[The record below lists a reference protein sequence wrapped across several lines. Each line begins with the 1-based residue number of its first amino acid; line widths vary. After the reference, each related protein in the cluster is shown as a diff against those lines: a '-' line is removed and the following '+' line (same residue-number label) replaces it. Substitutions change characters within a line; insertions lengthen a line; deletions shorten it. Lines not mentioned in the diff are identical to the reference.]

1 MRFKLGDVMKFNTL
15 KELVN
20 DRATKMGNNTFLVS
34 PKNEDNISFYEF
46 KQEVDRIEEILISN
60 GIKKGDKVSIVL
72 KNGIEFSTSFFG
84 ITNVGGVV
92 VPINTAL
99 KGKELEYLLKN
110 SDSKYIITNKEFLS
124 YMFNDVVVLSKENIY
139 RGLVLIKLTNSQG
152 DDSFDNSELTKK
164 DLALILYTSG
174 TTGKPKGVML
184 THENLLAEAEH
195 ISTAHKLSSEDIAL
209 CILPLFHINGLVITL
224 ITPLYVGMKVIMPE
238 KFSASLFW
246 GWIDKYRVTWFS
258 AVPTILSII
267 LSKETPDKLD
277 LSCMR
282 FARSASAALPVA
294 VIEEF
299 QNRFHIQIIEAY
311 GISEGASQI
320 TTNPVPPQKTKFG
333 SVGFGFGN
341 EIKIVDEYNNE
352 TPAFKEGE
360 IFVKGDNV
368 AIGYYKNE
376 ASTKEAFV
384 DGWFHTG
391 DIGYFDGDGF
401 LFLSGRKKELINR
414 AGEKFSP
421 REIDE
426 ILYMIPEIELAATV
440 GVPNSLYGEEV
451 VAYIRFKDNQTL
463 EVYEIMDFCK
473 ERLAYFKVPKEIFF
487 VNEFPQGAN
496 GKIQRLKLVKI
507 YEEKN
512 INKESN

>member
-1 MRFKLGDVMKFNTL
+1 MRFNTL

-20 DRATKMGNNTFLVS
+20 DRASKSGNSIFLVS
-34 PKNEDNISFYEF
+34 PINEESISFYEF
-46 KQEVDRIEEILISN
+46 KEEVDAIGEILISN
-60 GIKKGDKVSIVL
+60 GVKKGDKVSVIL
-72 KNGIEFSTSFFG
+72 KNGIEASTSFFG
-84 ITNVGGVV
+84 ITNVGGIV
-92 VPINTAL
+92 VPINIAV
-99 KGKELEYLLKN
+99 KGNELSYLLDN
-110 SDSKYIITNKEFLS
+110 SDSKYIITNEEFLNS
-124 YMFNDVVVLSKENIY
+124 KLNSTNIISKETLP
-139 RGLVLIKLTNSQG
+139 RDLLLIKLNNKLS
-152 DDSFDNSELTKK
+152 DNYLDNNENLNESLTEK

-184 THENLLAEAEH
+184 THRNLLSEAEH
-195 ISTAHKLSSEDIAL
+195 ISIAHDLKREDIAL
-209 CILPLFHINGLVITL
+209 CILPIFHINGLVVTL
-224 ITPLYVGMKVIMPE
+224 ITPLLVGSKVVMPE
-238 KFSASLFW
+238 KFSASMFW
-246 GWIDKYRVTWFS
+246 KWIHKYRVTWFS

-267 LSKETPDKLD
+267 LSMETHENLD

-299 QNRFHIQIIEAY
+299 ENRFHIKIIESY

-320 TTNPVPPQKTKFG
+320 TTNPISPQKTKAG

-341 EIKIVDEYNNE
+341 EIKVVDENLNE
-352 TPAFKEGE
+352 SPVFKHGE
-360 IFVKGDNV
+360 VIVRGDNI

-376 ASTKEAFV
+376 VATKEAFV

-391 DIGYFDGDGF
+391 DIGYFDDEGY

-426 ILYMIPEIELAATV
+426 VLYMIPEVELAATV

-451 VAYIRFKDNQTL
+451 VAYIKLKDEKTL
-463 EVYEIMDFCK
+463 AIAKIIDFCK
-473 ERLAYFKVPKEIFF
+473 ERLADFKVPKEIFF
-487 VNEFPQGAN
+487 VTEFPQGPN
-496 GKIQRLKLVKI
+496 GKIQRLKFIKI
-507 YEEKN
+507 YQD
-512 INKESN
+512 NKEKLGA